1 MRAVFATLVV
11 VTTTLLGASAA
22 RANPSFARRY
32 RTSCRTCHAWSF
44 PYLNAWGTRFRQNGY
59 QLPEGAED
67 PARAAA
73 TIEPGT
79 LAERTEIFATP
90 PVSVRARVLG
100 EWSEDAAGERRLGA
114 SVPYVRLVSG
124 GSLYENVS
132 LLLSADVV
140 PSPALHFLTIGLHD
154 VLPRGGLSV
163 VAGQLLLTGLQR
175 PGHRSITRVASP
187 LASVHVGDNPFALEG
202 VHVGVSLQGRP
213 GWGAFSYELAVA
225 NGSPGAPGQTGA
237 GAPGV
242 LGRVGLTTGEHT
254 FGVFG
259 YGAVARLRV
268 DRAGIE
274 REWDDRFLVT
284 GADAE
289 LSVSRLLFYAA
300 GLFGVHADPRGEGE
314 ATRYFGVR
322 AEVLWALTDELSAIA
337 RFDAVESA
345 DTTLRHR
352 LATLHAGYL
361 LLSSLRLSVEATADL
376 QWLAERNDAPAMK
389 NESRVS
395 AFLEAAL

>member
-1 MRAVFATLVV
+1 MRTLLATLVV
-11 VTTTLLGASAA
+11 TATLLGTSVAH
-22 RANPSFARRY
+22 ANPSFARRY

-59 QLPEGAED
+59 QLPDGAED
-67 PARAAA
+67 PARAQAM
-73 TIEPGT
+73 IEPGT
-79 LAERTEIFATP
+79 VAERTAIFATP
-90 PVSVRARVLG
+90 PLSVRARVLG
-100 EWSEDAAGERRLGA
+100 EWSEATGEQRLGA
-114 SVPYVRLVSG
+114 SVPYVRLIGG

-132 LLLSADVV
+132 LMFSGDVL
-140 PSPALHFLTIGLHD
+140 PTPALHFLTVGLHN
-154 VLPRGGLSV
+154 VVPRGGLSILV
-163 VAGQLLLTGLQR
+163 GQLLMTGLQR

-187 LASVHVGDNPFALEG
+187 LASVHVGDNPFVLEG
-202 VHVGVSLQGRP
+202 THLGVSLQGRP
-213 GWGAFSYELAVA
+213 GWGAFSYEVAVA
-225 NGSPGAPGQTGA
+225 NGSPGAPGQTGV

-242 LGRVGLTTGEHT
+242 LARIGLTTGAHT

-268 DRAGIE
+268 DRGGID

-289 LSVSRLLFYAA
+289 LSVSRFLFYAA
-300 GLFGVHADPRGEGE
+300 GLFGVHEDPHGEGE
-314 ATRYFGVR
+314 ATRYVGMR

-337 RFDAVESA
+337 RYDAVESSDA
-345 DTTLRHR
+345 ALRHR

-361 LLSSLRLSVEATADL
+361 VLSSLRLSVEASADL
-376 QWLAERNDAPAMK
+376 QWLAEHDGSPSLA

-395 AFLEAAL
+395 AFLEGAL